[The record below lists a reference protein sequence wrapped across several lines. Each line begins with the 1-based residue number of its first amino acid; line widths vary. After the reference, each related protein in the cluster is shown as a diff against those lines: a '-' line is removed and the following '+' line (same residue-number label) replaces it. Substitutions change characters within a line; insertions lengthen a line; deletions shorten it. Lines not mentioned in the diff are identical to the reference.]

1 MTTDDL
7 IIDDEPLEGD
17 GTVIGKRAPE
27 FSLPDQ
33 FGSETS
39 LAALCKQGPLILAFY
54 PGDFTMVC
62 TKQLCNYRDHMAD
75 FRDLGLQVVGV
86 SPNPAYSHSRF
97 AKKFDFDFKL
107 LSDADSRVARAF
119 DCSSVFMFGR
129 VSRAVFVINRQR
141 LVLYRYVEPTILT
154 HRSATEL
161 VRIITDLKR
170 NKLL

>member
-1 MTTDDL
+1 MSTDDL
-7 IIDDEPLEGD
+7 IIESGPLEGE
-17 GTVIGKRAPE
+17 GTVIGKRAPD

-33 FGSETS
+33 FGTEVT

-62 TKQLCNYRDHMAD
+62 TKQLCNYRDHMED
-75 FRDLGLQVVGV
+75 FRHLGLQVVGI
-86 SPNPAYSHSRF
+86 SPNPTYSHSRF

-107 LSDADSRVARAF
+107 LSDPNSRIARAY

-161 VRIITDLKR
+161 VGIVTDLKS